1 MANSIALNAVYDHIL
16 TNYASKDV
24 SNKQTET
31 HKKSELRGIYNS
43 IVKINKDSPLFLL
56 KDDAEDEAGAVELKE
71 EARALRST
79 IYGLSNIDED
89 ILDQK
94 SAYSSDEDAV
104 TASLVKNAEQEEEF
118 PTFELNVKSLA
129 ASQVNTGRFL
139 PSGAVQLEPGQYS
152 FNVRVGEQKYE
163 FQYTINANDFN
174 REVQDRLSRLI
185 DKAGVGLRA
194 NVVSD
199 ERGYSA
205 LEITAMDTGT
215 AAGRD
220 YRFKIT
226 EDEISTNSGTLSYF
240 GLDQVSTKADNAV
253 FEINGKERV
262 SASNHFMVGGT
273 YELTL
278 HGVTAS
284 GPIEIGMRNDTDS
297 LIDHVK
303 QLAKGYNDFLSSI
316 AENDSTNLKRAKIE
330 SETRNIAEQHL
341 GKLAE
346 EGIHINESGRV
357 EVDEERLAEI
367 SGTEEGIERFL
378 PINDF
383 AKALIEKSR
392 EISLDPMKYVE
403 RPVVNYK
410 NPGHGFVAPYVTSE
424 YSGML
429 FSGYC

>member
-24 SNKQTET
+24 SNRQTET

-79 IYGLSNIDED
+79 IYGLANIDED

-104 TASLVKNAEQEEEF
+104 EATLVKNSEEEEF
-118 PTFELNVKSLA
+118 PAFHLNVKSLA
-129 ASQVNTGRFL
+129 QPQVNTGRFL
-139 PSGAVQLEPGQYS
+139 PSGAVRLEAGQYS

-163 FQYTINANDFN
+163 FQYSVNSSDLN

-185 DKAGVGLRA
+185 NKAGVGLRA
-194 NVVSD
+194 GVVSD
-199 ERGYSA
+199 DRGYTA
-205 LEITAMDTGT
+205 LEVTAADTGT
-215 AAGRD
+215 ATGRD

-226 EDEISTNSGTLSYF
+226 EDEISTNSGTLEYF
-240 GLDQVSTKADNAV
+240 GLNQVTQRAENAV
-253 FEINGKERV
+253 FEINDKERV

-278 HGVTAS
+278 HGTTPD
-284 GPIEIGMRNDTDS
+284 GPVEVGIHNDTES
-297 LIDHVK
+297 LIDHVR
-303 QLAKGYNDFLSSI
+303 QLAKGYNDFLDGIS
-316 AENDSTNLKRAKIE
+316 ENDSTNFKRSKIE
-330 SETRNIAEQHL
+330 SETRAIAEAHL
-341 GKLAE
+341 GKLAN
-346 EGIHINESGRV
+346 EGIHIAENGKI
-357 EVDEERLAEI
+357 EVDEERLSEI
-367 SGTEEGIERFL
+367 SRNEEGIERFL
-378 PINDF
+378 PVNDF
-383 AKALIEKSR
+383 AKALIDKSR

-410 NPGHGFVAPYVTSE
+410 NPGHGFVQPYVTSE

>member
-1 MANSIALNAVYDHIL
+1 MANSIALNAVYDHVL
-16 TNYASKDV
+16 TNYKSKDV
-24 SNKQTET
+24 TQTET

-56 KDDAEDEAGAVELKE
+56 KDDTQDEAQAVGLKE

-79 IYGLSNIDED
+79 IYGLSNLDEN

-94 SAYSSDEDAV
+94 SAYSSNEDAV
-104 TASLVKNAEQEEEF
+104 EANFVKNAAEEEELPSF
-118 PTFELNVKSLA
+118 RLNVRNLA
-129 ASQVNTGRFL
+129 QSQVNTGRFL

-163 FQYTINANDFN
+163 FQYTINKGDFN
-174 REVQDRLSRLI
+174 REVQDRLSRLV

-194 NVVSD
+194 SVIND
-199 ERGYSA
+199 GNGYTA
-205 LEITAMDTGT
+205 LEITASDTGT
-215 AAGRD
+215 VSGRD

-226 EDEISTNSGTLSYF
+226 EDEISTNGGTLAYF
-240 GLDQVSTKADNAV
+240 GLDQVSTQAENAV

-262 SASNHFMVGGT
+262 SASNHFMVGGV

-278 HGVTAS
+278 RGTTN
-284 GPIEIGMRNDTDS
+284 GEEIEIGVRNDTES
-297 LIDHVK
+297 LIEHVK
-303 QLAKGYNDFLSSI
+303 QLAKGYNDFLDGI
-316 AENDSTNLKRAKIE
+316 VTHDSESFKRSKIE
-330 SETRNIAEQHL
+330 SETRAIAEEHL
-341 GKLAE
+341 GKLADEGIHVTDSGKIEIDEARLAEVSRDE
-346 EGIHINESGRV
+346 EGI
-357 EVDEERLAEI
+357 D
-367 SGTEEGIERFL
+367 RFL
-378 PINDF
+378 PVNDF
-383 AKALIEKSR
+383 AKSLIEKSR
-392 EISLDPMKYVE
+392 EISLDPMKYID